1 MINNLFFGY
10 LRIQYSLII
19 VALLSLYLIYFI
31 INGYL
36 EVVVFNLINE
46 FFIDKENML
55 FYIYIFSISNKL
67 SI

>member
-19 VALLSLYLIYFI
+19 LALLSLYLIYFI